1 MDSIVG
7 TVCATIVPVSTLVTG
22 EAIALD
28 VRAASL
34 GARAVSC
41 AIDFVVYGIAY
52 SAIMFSAA
60 WVIDWSTIVDSLL
73 GRTLTLL
80 LTVLTLVL
88 IPCTV
93 EALTRGRSL
102 GRLICG
108 LRIVRED
115 GGAITFRHAFIR
127 ALLWQFEVFATGGGL
142 AALVGLLS
150 PQSKRIGDY
159 LAGTLA
165 VNERAGM
172 PRFARIAV
180 PQHLV
185 PWISRAD
192 VSPIP
197 AGLHYRMVQF
207 LVTAEQRTPASR
219 LDRAI
224 ELAEEVNPFIAP
236 APPPGTHPE
245 EFLAAIIGRT
255 RHEYALRMQRSARS
269 TEAFRARVGAL
280 PFGQRL

>member
-1 MDSIVG
+1 M
-7 TVCATIVPVSTLVTG
+7 STLVTG
-22 EAIALD
+22 EAVALD

-34 GARAVSC
+34 AARAVSC
-41 AIDFVVYGIAY
+41 AVDVVVYGIGY
-52 SAIMFSAA
+52 SGILFAA
-60 WVIDWSTIVDSLL
+60 GWVLTQTELIDSLL
-73 GRTLTLL
+73 GRTLGLL
-80 LTVLTLVL
+80 LTVLTFVL

-93 EALTRGRSL
+93 ETLTRGRSL

-127 ALLWQFEVFATGGGL
+127 ALLWQFEVIATGGGV

-150 PQSKRIGDY
+150 PQSRRLGDY

-165 VNERAGM
+165 VNERAGI
-172 PRFARIAV
+172 PATAQIRVPAR
-180 PQHLV
+180 LV

-192 VSPIP
+192 VSAFP

-207 LVTAEQRTPASR
+207 LVTADQRSPESR
-219 LDRAI
+219 LERAI
-224 ELAEEVNPFIAP
+224 ELAEEVNPYIAP

-245 EFLAAIIGRT
+245 EFIAAIIGHT
-255 RHEYALRMQRSARS
+255 RYEYARRTEQAARATRDFRSRIG
-269 TEAFRARVGAL
+269 TL
-280 PFGQRL
+280 PYGQRL